1 MKLELNIEKISLI
14 SGATSGS
21 DLMFIYLK
29 DKIEGIYP
37 FKNNLAL
44 KVELANNM
52 GLEYIKKNFPEIS
65 KIEYLNLKGKNP
77 QWKNLNLKEM

>member
-29 DKIEGIYP
+29 DKIEGIFNKYLN
-37 FKNNLAL
+37 FYKFQYKNN
-44 KVELANNM
+44 
-52 GLEYIKKNFPEIS
+52 
-65 KIEYLNLKGKNP
+65 KIFY
-77 QWKNLNLKEM
+77 